1 MLKGD
6 LVTTPLPE
14 VLRQLADGVASGCLH
29 VLDGVDESAKVFLR
43 GGQVYAVQVPGR
55 RPQLGARL
63 VSSGSLGPEA
73 LSEALE
79 AQRTELQGWRLG
91 ELLVHLGYVDQPVV
105 EAFINEQV
113 REQTSDLMRWPTGTW
128 KFRVNERTREDVAPP
143 MTVERLLADVQQ
155 RTLAWEAISDTVHG
169 PDAVP
174 VLSAAGQSD
183 AEMAIDP
190 EAWSLLCKVD
200 GSRSIADLARECG
213 FTLYEA
219 GQVVYAL
226 VRSGLLEVEEVLV
239 GSENGS
245 FESVGARLAAAF
257 APSDLVIV
265 PEAVEAYPIPAQAEE
280 PSPSDVANLIAAA
293 LRADRSMGATPVT
306 PEQEIDQSI
315 DRVSAA
321 LSALLGPTTDESLFA
336 APRPRIRLTPPKP
349 LTPAEVERKARAAAR
364 AEREAKRRNNDA
376 AELAAAQ
383 ADLEAARAA
392 DAAEAH
398 LAHSSDHE
406 AQIVDLEEVRRDV
419 ARRDEEA
426 AAQAEAARAAEE
438 VAERARRAQEQVEA
452 DQLFEAE
459 AARLA
464 AEQAEAARLAAEQ
477 AEAAARAE
485 ADRLAAEH
493 AEADRLA
500 AEQVEA
506 ARLAQELTDA
516 EADRLAAEQV
526 EATRLAQELAED
538 EADRLAAEA
547 AEVAARAEADRVAAE
562 HAEADRLAVE
572 QVEAAWLAQALA
584 EDEADR
590 LAAEAAEVAARAEAD
605 RLAVEQVEAA
615 RLAQA
620 LAEDEA
626 DRLAAEAAEVAAR
639 AEADRVAAEDADV
652 ARLAQEHADAEAARV
667 AAESARLAWEEQA
680 AQEAALVARERAE
693 VERELRDAAE
703 QQATAQAA
711 REQRLVEEQAERA
724 RAEARAAEQ
733 AEDAALAMLAEQ
745 RAGASS
751 AFAELSATAASSTHS
766 STQSSTHA
774 PARAFNEPLG
784 AEPDDDDPVAP
795 YRPADTDMASL
806 FRELSSLGMD
816 DEPAPAPMRPAP
828 TPRTPMAGTPGKKKK
843 GLFGR

>member
-29 VLDGVDESAKVFLR
+29 VIDGVDESAKVFLR
-43 GGQVYAVQVPGR
+43 GGQVYSVQVPGR

-143 MTVERLLADVQQ
+143 TTVEALLADVQQ
-155 RTLAWEAISDTVHG
+155 RTLAWEAISETVHG

-200 GSRSIADLARECG
+200 GNRSIADLARECG
-213 FTLYEA
+213 FTLHEA

-239 GSENGS
+239 GSES
-245 FESVGARLAAAF
+245 TSSESVGARVTAAF
-257 APSDLVIV
+257 APSALASV
-265 PEAVEAYPIPAQAEE
+265 PEASERYPIPAQAEE

-293 LRADRSMGATPVT
+293 LRADHTMGAALAT

-336 APRPRIRLTPPKP
+336 APKPRRRVTPPKP
-349 LTPAEVERKARAAAR
+349 LTPAEVERNARAAAR
-364 AEREAKRRNNDA
+364 AEREAKRRDSDA

-392 DAAEAH
+392 DATAAR
-398 LAHSSDHE
+398 LAHFSDHQ

-426 AAQAEAARAAEE
+426 AAEAA
-438 VAERARRAQEQVEA
+438 QVEA
-452 DQLFEAE
+452 DRAA

-464 AEQAEAARLAAEQ
+464 AEQAAAEQ
-477 AEAAARAE
+477 AEATRLAEELAEQARRAQEQAE
-485 ADRLAAEH
+485 ADQLFA
-493 AEADRLA
+493 
-500 AEQVEA
+500 VEA
-506 ARLAQELTDA
+506 ARVAAEEAAEEAAAAAAAEQEAAEQEAEATRVAQELADA
-516 EADRLAAEQV
+516 EAQA
-526 EATRLAQELAED
+526 EATRLAQELAD
-538 EADRLAAEA
+538 A
-547 AEVAARAEADRVAAE
+547 
-562 HAEADRLAVE
+562 
-572 QVEAAWLAQALA
+572 
-584 EDEADR
+584 
-590 LAAEAAEVAARAEAD
+590 
-605 RLAVEQVEAA
+605 EAA
-615 RLAQA
+615 RLVAEEAEATRVAQELADAEAQA
-620 LAEDEA
+620 EA
-626 DRLAAEAAEVAAR
+626 T
-639 AEADRVAAEDADV
+639 
-652 ARLAQEHADAEAARV
+652 RLAQELADAEAARV
-667 AAESARLAWEEQA
+667 AAEQAEAEAARIAQKQAEAEAQAEAIRLAQELADAEAARVAAEQAKAEAEAARRTQELADEESARLVAEEAEAARLAAEEWACHEAA
-680 AQEAALVARERAE
+680 AQEAALEADRIARERAE
-693 VERELRDAAE
+693 AERELRHAAE
-703 QQATAQAA
+703 EQAAAQAA
-711 REQRLVEEQAERA
+711 QEARAAAEQAERD
-724 RAEARAAEQ
+724 RAEARAAE
-733 AEDAALAMLAEQ
+733 ASEDAALAMLAEQ

-751 AFAELSATAASSTHS
+751 AFAELSATAATST
-766 STQSSTHA
+766 A
-774 PARAFNEPLG
+774 VLEPDVSEPVD
-784 AEPDDDDPVAP
+784 AEPDEDAAVTP

-816 DEPAPAPMRPAP
+816 DEPAPAPLRATP
-828 TPRTPMAGTPGKKKK
+828 TPRSPVAGTPAKKKK